1 LERGGGK
8 RGVARGVPLPV
19 ARREVEPDGVFPDV
33 DHAAPVSSIVSR
45 KRASPM
51 SHTPSDRRPNRLIH
65 ESSPYLL
72 QHAYNPVDWRPWG
85 DEAFAAARAEEKPI
99 FLSVGYS
106 ACHWCHVMERESFE
120 DPKIADLM
128 NRYFINVKVDREE
141 RPDVDQ
147 IYMAA
152 VQALTRHGGW
162 PMSVFLTPDLK
173 PFFGGTYYPPT
184 DRGGMPGFPRV
195 LLSVHEA
202 WVERRGKIEEAAA
215 EVTAH
220 INNLSKIPR
229 GAGGLEIGLIDQA
242 AMRLEQAFD
251 RREGGFGSAPKF
263 PHPMDL
269 MLLLR
274 NHYRTNDERSL
285 GMVELTLD
293 KMARGGIYDHLGG
306 GFARYST
313 DERWL
318 VPHFEKMLYDNALLT
333 SVYLQSYQ
341 ITNNPERARVARETI
356 EYILNRMTSPDG
368 AFYSTEDADSEGVEG
383 KYYVWT
389 LGEIE
394 SILGADRAR
403 MFASVYD
410 VSERGNWDG
419 VNILN
424 TPKPIAKAAAELGI
438 EPSEL
443 ELELARSRELL
454 LKEREKRVPP
464 GKDEKILASWNGL
477 MIGPLAEASRILGE
491 PRYLAAARRA
501 AGFILEKMTDDDGN
515 LFHVFGG
522 GIAKIKGCL
531 DEYAY
536 MIDGLTRLF
545 ECGGGIEWLAAAI
558 EFAERMIADF
568 ADREDGG
575 FYYTGVNHER
585 LISRQKDVYDNATP
599 ASTATAATALIRL
612 GAITGRD
619 DFSSLA
625 RGTLFAVQAVMEHA
639 SPAAAQSLI
648 ALDLELAATRETVVF
663 SGEDDD
669 EFESAL
675 DAIHAR
681 FDPRRVVAPQRLE
694 DLVKLVELTPLA
706 EGRSAIGGKVTTYIC
721 ENHVCRSP
729 ILGLEALK
737 AEISA
742 PR

>member
-1 LERGGGK
+1 
-8 RGVARGVPLPV
+8 
-19 ARREVEPDGVFPDV
+19 
-33 DHAAPVSSIVSR
+33 
-45 KRASPM
+45 M

-85 DEAFAAARAEEKPI
+85 EEAFAAARAEEKPI

-220 INNLSKIPR
+220 INSLSKIPR

-356 EYILNRMTSPDG
+356 EYILSRMTSPDG

-403 MFASVYD
+403 TFASVYD
-410 VSERGNWDG
+410 VSERGNWEG

-424 TPKPIAKAAAELGI
+424 TPKPIATAAAELGI

-443 ELELARSRELL
+443 ERELARSRERL

-491 PRYLAAARRA
+491 PRYLASARRA

-522 GIAKIKGCL
+522 GIAKINGCL
-531 DEYAY
+531 DDYAY
-536 MIDGLTRLF
+536 MIDRVPLNL
-545 ECGGGIEWLAAAI
+545 
-558 EFAERMIADF
+558 
-568 ADREDGG
+568 
-575 FYYTGVNHER
+575 
-585 LISRQKDVYDNATP
+585 
-599 ASTATAATALIRL
+599 L
-612 GAITGRD
+612 GAHVKRRTHRH
-619 DFSSLA
+619 SRL
-625 RGTLFAVQAVMEHA
+625 RQMHPV
-639 SPAAAQSLI
+639 
-648 ALDLELAATRETVVF
+648 
-663 SGEDDD
+663 
-669 EFESAL
+669 
-675 DAIHAR
+675 R
-681 FDPRRVVAPQRLE
+681 FDIATKPE
-694 DLVKLVELTPLA
+694 
-706 EGRSAIGGKVTTYIC
+706 IGDFHQPV
-721 ENHVCRSP
+721 SFQQQ
-729 ILGLEALK
+729 ILGLDIAVNQTQL
-737 AEISA
+737 
-742 PR
+742 PRRADRHRSLPDDRYRQRQFDPLLLP